1 MLGRR
6 LVNNISLEGIS
17 LVFWRYTIG
26 TWILVQ
32 TSIIPSTAQV
42 DHRTKLETGDSLF
55 ALGDTSYFDNDY
67 YGAIDKYL
75 LALIEYR
82 FTQDTI
88 KTSNTLN
95 DIGLSYKK
103 LGNFDSALLYYNLAL
118 DLDLLMLDSARII
131 ARYRNLS
138 NLHVDR
144 GNFTEASEMLLE
156 AREIALKTGYRSS
169 LGGVNN
175 ALGSLYENQEEYKKA
190 ISYYQQAKTEYQ
202 KNGNQQGYGIA
213 LNNLG
218 KSFIELGIP
227 DSAFYYLH
235 HALSVKR
242 AHSKSSS
249 IAYTLHDLGCLF
261 LSLSSVDSAE
271 QYFLQAYDM
280 RKQLSDQL
288 GLAQTANELGLLY
301 LKKSDPSEAFF
312 YITQARKYAQ
322 EESTQKLFL
331 ENTHTLS
338 KYYLAIGDTLSAYH
352 TLDFWASLK
361 DSILSESKI
370 EVLELQ
376 SAFELKR
383 KEEERKQQEEKAN
396 NQSRI
401 AEQRLLI
408 IGGVTAAA
416 IVLLVL
422 ILYVIRQRTRIKAL
436 NENLKLVNRDMYH
449 RKKNDY
455 MRLLNEI
462 SATNVTISE
471 DIRGQLL
478 ASAAVDESL
487 YEEAY
492 DMVDLDDYL
501 EERLEDIAD
510 AQGLG
515 SKDVALK
522 TEIDRVKISG
532 QRATAI
538 LLVLNELMTNSAKHS
553 FANRGGIIHIAISGG
568 SGHLRVT
575 FKDDGAPFALKAKS
589 GAGMGQKIIEQVL
602 KTLRTELSREVQ
614 GQWNQSTFIIKV

>member
-1 MLGRR
+1 M
-6 LVNNISLEGIS
+6 NISS
-17 LVFWRYTIG
+17 LCSDVLLINRQTIG
-26 TWILVQ
+26 LWILVQ
-32 TSIIPSTAQV
+32 LFGFQSIAQHSPQV
-42 DHRTKLETGDSLF
+42 KIETGDSLF
-55 ALGDTSYFDNDY
+55 ALGDSSYFDNDY
-67 YGAIDKYL
+67 DGAIDKYL

-82 FTQDTI
+82 LSNDTI

-95 DIGLSYKK
+95 DIGLSFKK
-103 LGNFDSALLYYNLAL
+103 LGLFDSALTYYNLAL
-118 DLDLLMLDSARII
+118 ELDLLMLDSARII

-138 NLHVDR
+138 NLYVDR
-144 GNFTEASEMLLE
+144 GNFTQASEILLE
-156 AREIALKTGYRSS
+156 AREIALKTGHRSS

-175 ALGSLYENQEEYKKA
+175 ALGSLYENQEEFNKA
-190 ISYYQQAKTEYQ
+190 INYYHQAKWEYQ
-202 KNGNQQGYGIA
+202 WNGNQQGYGIA

-218 KSFIELGIP
+218 KSYIELGIS
-227 DSAFYYLH
+227 DSAFFYLH
-235 HALSVKR
+235 QALSVKKE
-242 AHSKSSS
+242 HSKPNS

-261 LSLSSVDSAE
+261 LSLSSLDSAE

-280 RKQLSDQL
+280 REKLSDQL

-301 LKKSDPSEAFF
+301 LKMSDPSEAFF

-322 EESTQKLFL
+322 AEGTQKLFI

-338 KYYLAIGDTLSAYH
+338 KYYLATGDTLLAYN
-352 TLDFWASLK
+352 TLDFWANLK
-361 DSILSESKI
+361 DSILSESKF

-383 KEEERKQQEEKAN
+383 KEEERKQQEKKAL

-416 IVLLVL
+416 LMLVGL
-422 ILYVIRQRTRIKAL
+422 VLYVIRQRSKIKAL

-462 SATNVTISE
+462 SETNVTISE

-501 EERLEDIAD
+501 DERLEDIAD
-510 AQGLG
+510 AQGL
-515 SKDVALK
+515 SAKEVALR
-522 TEIDRVKISG
+522 TELDRVKISG

-553 FANRGGIIHIAISGG
+553 FADRGGIIHIVISGE
-568 SGHLRVT
+568 SGHLRVIY
-575 FKDDGAPFALKAKS
+575 KDDGAPFVSKARS

-614 GQWNQSTFIIKV
+614 GQWNQSSFVIKV